1 LQALSLSNH
10 NLQSLSIYCDEFETL
25 QWDGVASDLLQW
37 VSVSSLSKVKQLAV
51 YCGESAMLGGDVT
64 NEYTTLLVSANGFA
78 CSHRRNYEKV
88 I

>member
-1 LQALSLSNH
+1 
-10 NLQSLSIYCDEFETL
+10 LSIYCDEFETL

-51 YCGESAMLGGDVT
+51 YCGESAMLGGDMT
-64 NEYTTLLVSANGFA
+64 NKYTTLLVSAYDFA
-78 CSHRRNYEKV
+78 CPYRRSYEKD